1 MVTPANV
8 TEVPQLASK
17 AKCRLQGHYLEYN
30 GDSFVSNRMF
40 MGKIILGL
48 KIKDCLDP

>member
-1 MVTPANV
+1 MTPANV

-17 AKCRLQGHYLEYN
+17 AKSRLQGHYLEYN
-30 GDSFVSNRMF
+30 GDPFFSNRMF

-48 KIKDCLDP
+48 KMKDCLDP